1 METDEQPRGYKRLNE
16 AGLLP
21 GDIILT
27 TAMAATSKT
36 IRVATRSDISH
47 AMLYVED
54 YSVIDATDEGVHS
67 RNTQRLHFEDEC
79 SVYAL
84 RLCSGITTAQLEAV
98 LTFVRSHIGTEYSV
112 REAVRTV
119 LGSRSEWSTKQFCSR
134 LIAQAFS
141 SAGIELVSDPN
152 YCSPADLQR
161 SKLLETVLDAT
172 VIVKDGEA
180 EFWKPRADI
189 PQLMRDAT
197 NALLDGARKSDASIQ
212 TLNDLDLYLIHHP
225 EKDTE
230 FSRLLVDSG
239 YLTIWQIEKD
249 KNAWQYDL
257 RIMQAESGGGLDD
270 YCRNVLHN
278 EGVGPNRYIV
288 NRGGYRVL
296 SANYGLRYFHLNLE
310 LYERLATLHRQ
321 RVEVA
326 TEWLQENDHLEA
338 RTFSYMI
345 PHTPE

>member
-1 METDEQPRGYKRLNE
+1 
-16 AGLLP
+16 
-21 GDIILT
+21 
-27 TAMAATSKT
+27 
-36 IRVATRSDISH
+36 
-47 AMLYVED
+47 
-54 YSVIDATDEGVHS
+54 
-67 RNTQRLHFEDEC
+67 
-79 SVYAL
+79 
-84 RLCSGITTAQLEAV
+84 
-98 LTFVRSHIGTEYSV
+98 
-112 REAVRTV
+112 
-119 LGSRSEWSTKQFCSR
+119 
-134 LIAQAFS
+134 
-141 SAGIELVSDPN
+141 
-152 YCSPADLQR
+152 
-161 SKLLETVLDAT
+161 
-172 VIVKDGEA
+172 VKDGEA
-180 EFWKPRADI
+180 EFWRPRADI

-310 LYERLATLHRQ
+310 LYERLAKLHRQ